1 LYCKTTARQW
11 FLSYRIVKKLFF
23 NLEKNCFFKNVANER
38 YSSKTVKGNSF
49 LQSFGSF
56 KTNQVELGQL
66 LFDTACFE
74 IDICKRIQFVENDV
88 NIVSPNSGGEHRN
101 HCGSINTCNRCK
113 LSVADRK
120 FYVVKI
126 SKNHR
131 HAVRVS
137 N

>member
-1 LYCKTTARQW
+1 MQ
-11 FLSYRIVKKLFF
+11 
-23 NLEKNCFFKNVANER
+23 R

-88 NIVSPNSGGEHRN
+88 NVVSPNTGGDYRN
-101 HCGSINTCNRCK
+101 SLGVVQACNR
-113 LSVADRK
+113 SEFSIADRA
-120 FYVVKI
+120 FYAVKM
-126 SKNHR
+126 
-131 HAVRVS
+131 S
-137 N
+137 NYHCYTVWIPNQQNGVGDVFRFQF